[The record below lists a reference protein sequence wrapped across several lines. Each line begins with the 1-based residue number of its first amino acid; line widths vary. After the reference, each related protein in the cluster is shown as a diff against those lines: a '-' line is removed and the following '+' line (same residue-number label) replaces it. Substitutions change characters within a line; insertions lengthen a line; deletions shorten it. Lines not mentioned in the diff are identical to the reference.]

1 MFMNIC
7 FCIIVLMIIMIGE
20 KGQQK
25 LKNIETKATPR
36 LSSATALRKAV
47 LDDNPQEFEDAA
59 GVPADTKINL
69 PGSDMPFFDLI
80 AKYLEPHREKLLA
93 KK

>member
-1 MFMNIC
+1 
-7 FCIIVLMIIMIGE
+7 
-20 KGQQK
+20 
-25 LKNIETKATPR
+25 
-36 LSSATALRKAV
+36 LRQAV

-59 GVPADTKINL
+59 GVPADTIINL
-69 PGSDMPFFDLI
+69 PGADMSFFDLI